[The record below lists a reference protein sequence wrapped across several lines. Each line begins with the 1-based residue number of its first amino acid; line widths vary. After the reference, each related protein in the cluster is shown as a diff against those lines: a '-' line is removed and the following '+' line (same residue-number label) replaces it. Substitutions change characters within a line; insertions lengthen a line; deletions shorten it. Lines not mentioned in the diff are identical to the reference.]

1 MTPPAPATTPQGG
14 GSTFCEAADRSVDAA
29 AVFWRGEANPAVLSV
44 EARRVPAGHG
54 DAFDIRQ
61 FERLA
66 TVLRQAD
73 GHELLLLSD
82 GEHRLQI
89 DVTAGSLFDG
99 PVCLRYELSGFRHI
113 EAKTLTLRRLLLLCR
128 LGRFPRGLFPPEPR
142 AHRWAMALQAY
153 DGIQAGASHRE
164 IAAAL
169 FGEKVVKEDWCG
181 RSDYLRLRVQRLVRT
196 ADQLVNG
203 GYRDLLR

>member
-1 MTPPAPATTPQGG
+1 MKAG
-14 GSTFCEAADRSVDAA
+14 
-29 AVFWRGEANPAVLSV
+29 
-44 EARRVPAGHG
+44 RVPAEHG
-54 DAFDIRQ
+54 DAFDIRH

-66 TVLRQAD
+66 TVLRQTD
-73 GHELLLLSD
+73 GHEVLLLSD

-113 EAKTLTLRRLLLLCR
+113 EAKMLTLRRLLLLCR
-128 LGRFPRGLFPPEPR
+128 LGRFPRGLFPPERR
-142 AHRWAMALQAY
+142 AHRWPMALQAY

-164 IAAAL
+164 IATAL
-169 FGEKVVKEDWCG
+169 FGENVVKEDWCG
-181 RSDYLRLRVQRLVRT
+181 RSGYLRLRVQRLVRT

>member
-1 MTPPAPATTPQGG
+1 M
-14 GSTFCEAADRSVDAA
+14 
-29 AVFWRGEANPAVLSV
+29 
-44 EARRVPAGHG
+44 
-54 DAFDIRQ
+54 
-61 FERLA
+61 
-66 TVLRQAD
+66 LRQAD

-99 PVCLRYELSGFRHI
+99 PVCLHYELSGFTHI

-128 LGRFPRGLFPPEPR
+128 RGRFPRGLFPPERR

-164 IAAAL
+164 IAGAL
-169 FGEKVVKEDWCG
+169 FSEKVVKEDWYG